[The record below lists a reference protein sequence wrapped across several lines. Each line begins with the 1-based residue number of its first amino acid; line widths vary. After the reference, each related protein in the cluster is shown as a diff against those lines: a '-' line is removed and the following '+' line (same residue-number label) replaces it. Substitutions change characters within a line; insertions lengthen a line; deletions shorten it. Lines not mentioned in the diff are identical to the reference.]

1 MEILDVTAS
10 LNEINLFPKNEKIE
24 ILQNIKTI
32 LTTIK
37 GTVPLDRDFGIDSS
51 VIDKPVTIV
60 KPLIIKEIKEAIEKY
75 EPRAKLISV
84 DWKGIREE
92 GKLVPIVKVVIR

>member
-37 GTVPLDRDFGIDSS
+37 GTVPLDRDFGIDGTL
-51 VIDKPVTIV
+51 IDKPLTVA
-60 KPLIIKEIKEAIEKY
+60 KPLIVKDIKEKIEQY
-75 EPRAKLISV
+75 EPRAKFVSISWSGN
-84 DWKGIREE
+84 DID
-92 GKLVPIVKVVIR
+92 GKLIPSIKVAIK

>member
-60 KPLIIKEIKEAIEKY
+60 KPLIIKEIKEAIEKFV
-75 EPRAKLISV
+75 L
-84 DWKGIREE
+84 
-92 GKLVPIVKVVIR
+92 

>member
-1 MEILDVTAS
+1 MKIVDITMEHS
-10 LNEINLFPKNEKIE
+10 EIVLFPENVLIE
-24 ILQNIKTI
+24 IIQNIKTI
-32 LTTIK
+32 LTTLQ

-92 GKLVPIVKVVIR
+92 GKLVPIVKVAIR